1 MTAPSGGNTRW
12 RRVGLPLL
20 LMRVLGQGMEF
31 GGFVFLARQLGTTDF
46 GRLSVAFLICRY
58 VGLVADWGASVRG
71 VRDVAADSQPL
82 SIDGL
87 LRRRRLVTWLA
98 VPGYVLSALALGQSA
113 LIPLAVTIASRGLN
127 RDWLAL
133 GKGDGLRAGLP
144 NALQGGLLFGGSLLA
159 HSVGGAT
166 AVIACAYAAG
176 LAASIVLNPVPRG
189 VPGAQAS
196 PDAWL
201 LVAVLAEQ
209 VTASTDTVLLAVL
222 RSASEAGIYAA
233 IYRIPNAWMTV
244 IGLLVAGLVPGIAKA
259 LGRDPDA
266 LTALR
271 TRALRAGLLCA
282 GGVAVT
288 IPVAYALV
296 ATIFGPAY
304 LPGRSALVVLLVAT
318 ATMAMAAPLHPI
330 YLSLGRDRRQAVV
343 ALVAAGANLLG
354 NLVMIP
360 IAGMVGA
367 ASTTLLAQLIMLVAY
382 RRGTRAPSER
392 AT

>member
-1 MTAPSGGNTRW
+1 M
-12 RRVGLPLL
+12 
-20 LMRVLGQGMEF
+20 
-31 GGFVFLARQLGTTDF
+31 
-46 GRLSVAFLICRY
+46 
-58 VGLVADWGASVRG
+58 
-71 VRDVAADSQPL
+71 
-82 SIDGL
+82 
-87 LRRRRLVTWLA
+87 
-98 VPGYVLSALALGQSA
+98 
-113 LIPLAVTIASRGLN
+113 TIASRGLN

-144 NALQGGLLFGGSLLA
+144 NALQGGLLFGGSLLV

-176 LAASIVLNPVPRG
+176 LAASVVLNPVPRG

-296 ATIFGPAY
+296 ATVFGPAY
-304 LPGRSALVVLLVAT
+304 LPGRSALVILLVAT

-354 NLVMIP
+354 NL
-360 IAGMVGA
+360 
-367 ASTTLLAQLIMLVAY
+367 
-382 RRGTRAPSER
+382 
-392 AT
+392 